1 MRLHYLLDTHA
12 GPYDRPIP
20 TREEVSA
27 FIDQLYREIELA
39 EAGGFD
45 AIVVPER
52 HGRTEC
58 FFPSSLVLLSVIAAR
73 TSRIRLGSYI
83 LVLPLHHPIH
93 VAEQVAMIDQV
104 SRGRVI
110 FGVAA
115 GYHSG
120 YSRMFG
126 IPHHERGARFEEQV
140 EIIKLAWTEERFSYH
155 GRYYHF
161 DEVRLTPKPYQQPM
175 PEWWV
180 GGMFPK
186 TIARAGRIGDAWCSD
201 PFPLDRQVWL
211 EQVRLYREAARAAVR
226 ALRPTFR
233 ATDYARGLQAAL
245 ALLENAE
252 EGEKIIY
259 LISDLHRSEQRVSG
273 SGGDPRWHL
282 PRGVRVVPIP
292 VASEVG
298 ENRAI
303 VDVRVLS
310 GAAQSGRGAP
320 WRLLV
325 RVGNFQSARARM
337 GIRLSVNDRLVQEK
351 AIELDPD
358 AVATVEFADVPLD
371 PGNNRVHLEADPDR
385 LPEDDGFFLVLR
397 RELPKPVLI
406 LEGSRARAPS
416 ERASFYVQQA
426 LLADEAFGPER
437 VVVRTIA
444 ETREGNPVAEVAEAE
459 AVVVV
464 DPVALDARWAT
475 ALRQFVTEGGGMIL
489 ALGPQTEARA
499 FNAAFGSWL
508 VVLMEESVGF
518 LREPALLAEIATEHP
533 IFRPFADPRRA
544 NFSRVRFSGYAGLVL
559 DATGGG
565 APSSAILVLARF
577 SDGRPAIVEITRGR
591 GKVILLAF
599 GLDARWSTLPLTPLY
614 APLLH
619 QMLGA
624 VRRPSPPPFFRV
636 GESIAVEGSEAS
648 VIVRA
653 PDGERLRLDEE
664 QVGGIWRFT
673 PERVGFYHLRR
684 LRGEEPIAVNVEAG
698 ESDVRPME
706 GAELDQLLASLGGRE
721 SRLRG
726 RPTRSE
732 DRVGTPSD
740 PALNAGGGRATD
752 AGVSQGDLVAAER
765 SRAWRALLL
774 AAMLLLLSEAILAER
789 APGRHPTRSEDR
801 VGIPRRRRPIG
812 ASVQEEGRG

>member
-1 MRLHYLLDTHA
+1 MSFLSPWFLLGALALLVPVLIHLRRREPQQRVPFASVLFLRRLSGPIHRRRRLRYWLLFLLRSVALMLLVLAFARPYWRGRGAGELSGTALVVLLDCSFSMR
-12 GPYDRPIP
+12 Y
-20 TREEVSA
+20 
-27 FIDQLYREIELA
+27 
-39 EAGGFD
+39 
-45 AIVVPER
+45 
-52 HGRTEC
+52 
-58 FFPSSLVLLSVIAAR
+58 
-73 TSRIRLGSYI
+73 
-83 LVLPLHHPIH
+83 
-93 VAEQVAMIDQV
+93 
-104 SRGRVI
+104 
-110 FGVAA
+110 
-115 GYHSG
+115 
-120 YSRMFG
+120 
-126 IPHHERGARFEEQV
+126 GARFARAQERAEEV
-140 EIIKLAWTEERFSYH
+140 LARAPDGARVGVIGFSTTA
-155 GRYYHF
+155 
-161 DEVRLTPKPYQQPM
+161 EVRAPL
-175 PEWWV
+175 
-180 GGMFPK
+180 
-186 TIARAGRIGDAWCSD
+186 GRD
-201 PFPLDRQVWL
+201 
-211 EQVRLYREAARAAVR
+211 REAARAAVR

-259 LISDLHRSEQRVSG
+259 LISDFHRSGQRVRG
-273 SGGDPRWHL
+273 SGEDPGWRF

-292 VASEVG
+292 IASEVG

-310 GAAQSGRGAP
+310 RAAQSGHGTP

-371 PGNNRVHLEADPDR
+371 PGDNRVRLEADPDR
-385 LPEDDGFFLVLR
+385 LPEDDRFFLVLR

-416 ERASFYVQQA
+416 QRASFYVQQA
-426 LLADEAFGPER
+426 LLADDAFGPER

-475 ALRQFVTEGGGMIL
+475 ALRQFVTEGGGVIL

-508 VVLMEESVGF
+508 GVRMEESGGS

-544 NFSRVRFSGYAGLVL
+544 NFSRVRFSGYAGLAL
-559 DATGGG
+559 DAMGES
-565 APSSAILVLARF
+565 APSSAVLVLARF

-653 PDGERLRLDEE
+653 PDGERLRLDE
-664 QVGGIWRFT
+664 VGGTWRFT

-706 GAELDQLLASLGGRE
+706 GAELDRFLASLGGRE
-721 SRLRG
+721 SGLRG
-726 RPTRSE
+726 HPTRSS
-732 DRVGTPSD
+732 DRVRTPSD
-740 PALNAGGGRATD
+740 SALDAAGERATD
-752 AGVSQGDLVAAER
+752 AGASRGDLVAAER

-774 AAMLLLLSEAILAER
+774 AAILLLLLEAILAER
-789 APGRHPTRSEDR
+789 VPGGHPARSSDR
-801 VGIPRRRRPIG
+801 VGIPRWRRPIG
-812 ASVQEEGRG
+812 ASVQEGGG